1 MGDCMR
7 LVISNRF
14 SLDMFSNP
22 EILMLFT
29 VDADVA
35 RRVVKE
41 ALDEGITIYS
51 IVDNEEDAR
60 KISEILGVNV
70 SANPI
75 QYVFIE
81 YDTLLVVTD
90 NNIYIISKVVQPV
103 RMLSEICSTIIA
115 MNRYVEK
122 NG

>member
-1 MGDCMR
+1 MR

-60 KISEILGVNV
+60 KISEILGVHV
-70 SANPI
+70 TANPI

-115 MNRYVEK
+115 MNRYAGK
-122 NG
+122 TG